1 MKTMLLLSA
10 LALSAALPVRADDEK
25 PYGSDRRMDS
35 DHKMDKSGK
44 HPDSWITTKVKSA
57 LLYHSSVSGLKTEVE
72 TRDGVV
78 TLRGEAENQ
87 AQRELASEYANGI
100 EGVKRVD
107 NQMTIKGERSG
118 GTFDDASITAQVKA
132 ALMSRRSTS
141 AFQTGVKTRNGVVTL
156 SGTAGNEAE
165 KELAERLARGV
176 SGVKDV
182 DNAMKVE

>member
-10 LALSAALPVRADDEK
+10 LALSAALPARADDEK
-25 PYGSDRRMDS
+25 SYGSDRM
-35 DHKMDKSGK
+35 MDKSGK
-44 HPDSWITTKVKSA
+44 HPDSWITAKVKSS
-57 LLYHSSVSGLKTEVE
+57 LLYHTSVSGLKTEVE
-72 TRDGVV
+72 TKDGVV

-100 EGVKRVD
+100 EGVRRVD
-107 NQMTIKGERSG
+107 NQMTIKGERASM
-118 GTFDDASITAQVKA
+118 FDDASITAQVKA

-141 AFQTGVKTRNGVVTL
+141 AFQTGVKTRNGIVTL
-156 SGTAGNEAE
+156 TGTAGNEAE

>member
-25 PYGSDRRMDS
+25 SYGSDR
-35 DHKMDKSGK
+35 KMDKQGK

-57 LLYHSSVSGLKTEVE
+57 LLYHTSVSGLKTEVE
-72 TRDGVV
+72 TKDGVV

-107 NQMTIKGERSG
+107 NQMTIKGERG
-118 GTFDDASITAQVKA
+118 GGMFDDASITAQVKA

-156 SGTAGNEAE
+156 TGTANNEAE

>member
-1 MKTMLLLSA
+1 MKIMLLLSA

-25 PYGSDRRMDS
+25 SYGS

-44 HPDSWITTKVKSA
+44 HPDSWITTKVKSS
-57 LLYHSSVSGLKTEVE
+57 LLYHTSVSGLKTEVE
-72 TRDGVV
+72 TKDGVV
-78 TLRGEAENQ
+78 TLKGEADNH
-87 AQRELASEYANGI
+87 AQRELATEYANGI
-100 EGVKRVD
+100 EGVRRVD
-107 NQMTIKGERSG
+107 NQMTVKGERASM
-118 GTFDDASITAQVKA
+118 FDDASITAQVKA

-156 SGTAGNEAE
+156 SGKAGNEAE